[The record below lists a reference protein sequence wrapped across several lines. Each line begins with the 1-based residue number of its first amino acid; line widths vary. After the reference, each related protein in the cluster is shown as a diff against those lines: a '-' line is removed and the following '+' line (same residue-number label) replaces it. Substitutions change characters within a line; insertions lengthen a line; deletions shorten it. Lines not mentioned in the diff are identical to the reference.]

1 MSLPKSPLAY
11 ADCQEFLDLAMGD
24 AQGARRF
31 IGADYQPASY
41 FRFRCLNYRV
51 LDREANARLY
61 PEGHKMHGMSIYDN
75 LYLTIEQDTENNFGS
90 MRRSASF
97 PPAKSKLYRRQTMGT
112 KRPAAFYAPLW
123 GRAKAEEIG
132 IAIDIAPDDRV
143 NFINTLYEYRK
154 TGRSRVAGIH
164 RLLPKAGPHLHRA

>member
-75 LYLTIEQDTENNFGS
+75 LYLTIEQDTENNFWVYAQK
-90 MRRSASF
+90 RIL
-97 PPAKSKLYRRQTMGT
+97 PAG
-112 KRPAAFYAPLW
+112 
-123 GRAKAEEIG
+123 EIE
-132 IAIDIAPDDRV
+132 
-143 NFINTLYEYRK
+143 TLSEANN
-154 TGRSRVAGIH
+154 GN
-164 RLLPKAGPHLHRA
+164 